1 MPANI
6 AYLSLGSN
14 LGNRKRNLH
23 CAVEQLARLGLVRKV
38 SSVYETEPL
47 EFVDQPWFLN
57 CVVEL
62 ETQLPPCELLTGIQA
77 IEQEL
82 GRQREIPKGP
92 RSIDIDIVLFDE
104 QIIRDADLQVP
115 HSAMPQRRFVLEP
128 LAEIAPDVRHPISGK
143 TAAELLQRLTVGG
156 QVRRLAP

>member
-23 CAVEQLARLGLVRKV
+23 LAVEQLARLGLVRKV